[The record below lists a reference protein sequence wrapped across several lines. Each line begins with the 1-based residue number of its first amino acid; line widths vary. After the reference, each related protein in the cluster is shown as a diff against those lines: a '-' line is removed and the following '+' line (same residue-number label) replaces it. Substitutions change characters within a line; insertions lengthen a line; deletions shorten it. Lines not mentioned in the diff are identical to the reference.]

1 MKPATVT
8 GGRKLR
14 KRLREIQRLP
24 REISAEVGFLKNSA
38 VNRTAAE
45 NEFGV
50 PEREVPERPVWR
62 ATTPAA
68 IEIVKRESVRMAK
81 KTRGAPSVEGVIDI
95 MHQVRDEYARAYDHP
110 ASSLAPNQPSRVS
123 RKGHDDLLVGENGIP
138 KLSRHITIESKT

>member
-1 MKPATVT
+1 MKSATVT

-50 PEREVPERPVWR
+50 PERDVPERPVWR
-62 ATTPAA
+62 ASTPGAVA
-68 IEIVKRESVRMAK
+68 VVQAEALSMGKTGGPTVAK
-81 KTRGAPSVEGVIDI
+81 VATI
-95 MHQVRDEYARAYDHP
+95 MDQVRDTYANAYDH
-110 ASSLAPNQPSRVS
+110 AKGEPNKPSRVE
-123 RKGHDDLLVGENGIP
+123 RKGHSRLLVGESGRA
-138 KLSRHITIESKT
+138 KLSQHITIEIKS